1 MIGITLMCRWA
12 GWGDEPV
19 VLYHSGN
26 LIIALFNLLPILP
39 LDGGKVASDHQFAR
53 PISCDLAVGFPRWH
67 FVRPDHDRI
76 WLAPLFS
83 GGGIRLNVLM
93 IGLFS
98 VFQF

>member
-1 MIGITLMCRWA
+1 MA
-12 GWGDEPV
+12 AV

-39 LDGGKVASDHQFAR
+39 LDGGSVASDHQFAR

-76 WLAPLFS
+76 WLATVIFRRRYSFKCADDRPF
-83 GGGIRLNVLM
+83 
-93 IGLFS
+93 
-98 VFQF
+98 